1 MAATASTQLDA
12 VAGRVTAVCVAL
24 SHPRRQ
30 VRYRRAVYL
39 PGDELCLHE
48 FEASS
53 PELVAQAAAAAG
65 LQHVRVVEVVCAVA
79 GGTP

>member
-1 MAATASTQLDA
+1 MAATAATQLDA
-12 VAGRVTAVCVAL
+12 VAGRVTAVCLAL
-24 SHPRRQ
+24 SRPRRR

-65 LQHVRVVEVVCAVA
+65 LQHVRVVEVVCTVA
-79 GGTP
+79 GETP